1 MAKTKFTEEI
11 ATQILTFYENGL
23 PMKYASE
30 LAGVHRS
37 TVYNWLKKGEAAK
50 SGKYRKF
57 YLDHLKAKSKFVAY
71 HVNKLNESD
80 ADWVSKYLLEVTDP
94 ETFVVEKKVQTTT
107 DAEVKVEGAV
117 EGRVDLNVKPL
128 SERLEDYEN
137 YFIQIETEA
146 ESPDSTDSM

>member
-1 MAKTKFTEEI
+1 MMALAKTKFTEEI
-11 ATQILTFYENGL
+11 TTQIVTFYENGL
-23 PMKYASE
+23 PIKYASE

-37 TVYNWLKKGEAAK
+37 TVYKWLKKGEAAK

-57 YLDHLKAKSKFVAY
+57 YLDILRAKSKFVAY

-80 ADWVSKYLLEVTDP
+80 ADWTSKYLLEVTDP

-107 DAEVKVEGAV
+107 DAEVKVENKV
-117 EGRVDLNVKPL
+117 EMTVKPL

-137 YFIQIETEA
+137 YFTQIEAQA